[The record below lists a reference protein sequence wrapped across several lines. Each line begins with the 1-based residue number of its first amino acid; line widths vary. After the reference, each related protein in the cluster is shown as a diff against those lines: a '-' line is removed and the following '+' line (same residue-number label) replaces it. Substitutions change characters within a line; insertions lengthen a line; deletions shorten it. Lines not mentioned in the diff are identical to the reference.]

1 MTLFLTLE
9 LIIKETFRGLFF
21 VYISAYFVEK
31 VCPNVSKRGV
41 LAKRK
46 TCKLLKINY
55 LQVISVPRAGVEPAR
70 VAPLVFETSASTD
83 SAIWAKKRPLLKAS

>member
-31 VCPNVSKRGV
+31 VCPNVSKREGS
-41 LAKRK
+41 KK
-46 TCKLLKINY
+46 D
-55 LQVISVPRAGVEPAR
+55 LQVVKNQLLTSLCTQSRDRTGTGFT
-70 VAPLVFETSASTD
+70 PLVFETSASTY
-83 SAIWAKKRPLLKAS
+83 SAIWASKAVQS